1 MAKEVI
7 VINEPDEIAKDFEE
21 GTLLNV
27 EGKVLRVKNDT
38 RNESGCNVCALDAE
52 ELGEYCACA
61 FCGDCHFIEIES
73 HERVIFSRMPCRWSC
88 LQDFGRLVQV
98 ADR

>member
-21 GTLLNV
+21 GTLLKV

-38 RNESGCNVCALDAE
+38 RNESGCNVCALDDE

-61 FCGDCHFIEIES
+61 FCGGCHFENI
-73 HERVIFSRMPCRWSC
+73 
-88 LQDFGRLVQV
+88 
-98 ADR
+98 

>member
-1 MAKEVI
+1 MGKEVI

-38 RNESGCNVCALDAE
+38 RNESGCNVCALCAD
-52 ELGEYCACA
+52 ELGAYCACA
-61 FCGDCHFIEIES
+61 FCGGCHFEKI
-73 HERVIFSRMPCRWSC
+73 
-88 LQDFGRLVQV
+88 
-98 ADR
+98 

>member
-7 VINEPDEIAKDFEE
+7 VINEPDEIANDFEE

-27 EGKVLRVKNDT
+27 EGKVLKVEKDT
-38 RNESGCNVCALDAE
+38 RDESGCDVCVLDKE

-61 FCGDCHFIEIES
+61 ICAECHFIEIT
-73 HERVIFSRMPCRWSC
+73 
-88 LQDFGRLVQV
+88 L
-98 ADR
+98 

>member
-27 EGKVLRVKNDT
+27 EGKVLKVEEDT
-38 RNESGCNVCALDAE
+38 RDESGCDVCALDKEWASIV
-52 ELGEYCACA
+52 LAQ
-61 FCGDCHFIEIES
+61 FVPS
-73 HERVIFSRMPCRWSC
+73 VT
-88 LQDFGRLVQV
+88 L
-98 ADR
+98 

>member
-1 MAKEVI
+1 MEKEVI

-27 EGKVLRVKNDT
+27 EGKVLKVEEDT
-38 RNESGCNVCALDAE
+38 RDESGCDVCALDKE

-61 FCGDCHFIEIES
+61 FCGCCHFIEIES
-73 HERVIFSRMPCRWSC
+73 HE
-88 LQDFGRLVQV
+88 
-98 ADR
+98 

>member
-7 VINEPDEIAKDFEE
+7 VINKPDEIGRDFEE

-27 EGKVLRVKNDT
+27 EGKVLKVEKDT
-38 RNESGCNVCALDAE
+38 RDESGCDVCVLDKE

-61 FCGDCHFIEIES
+61 FCAECHFIEIT
-73 HERVIFSRMPCRWSC
+73 
-88 LQDFGRLVQV
+88 L
-98 ADR
+98 

>member
-27 EGKVLRVKNDT
+27 EGNVLKVEEDT
-38 RNESGCNVCALDAE
+38 RDESGCDVCALDKE

-61 FCGDCHFIEIES
+61 FCAECHFIEIT
-73 HERVIFSRMPCRWSC
+73 
-88 LQDFGRLVQV
+88 L
-98 ADR
+98 

>member
-27 EGKVLRVKNDT
+27 EGKVL
-38 RNESGCNVCALDAE
+38 
-52 ELGEYCACA
+52 
-61 FCGDCHFIEIES
+61 
-73 HERVIFSRMPCRWSC
+73 
-88 LQDFGRLVQV
+88 
-98 ADR
+98 

>member
-27 EGKVLRVKNDT
+27 EGKVLKVEEDT
-38 RNESGCNVCALDAE
+38 RDESGCVVCALDKE

-61 FCGDCHFIEIES
+61 FCAECHFIEIT
-73 HERVIFSRMPCRWSC
+73 
-88 LQDFGRLVQV
+88 L
-98 ADR
+98 

>member
-27 EGKVLRVKNDT
+27 EGKVLKVKNDT
-38 RNESGCNVCALDAE
+38 RNESGCNVCALDKE
-52 ELGEYCACA
+52 EPNGYCACA
-61 FCGDCHFIEIES
+61 FCAECHFIEIT
-73 HERVIFSRMPCRWSC
+73 
-88 LQDFGRLVQV
+88 L
-98 ADR
+98 